1 MANDDKWN
9 DEETWD
15 SVADAPMSPTRL
27 AELVAACD
35 QRPELWKRCA
45 LALLEE
51 QTLRHELQQMAR
63 EQLAY
68 APLTNAPLE
77 QPIRQANAPLPC
89 PARLAATSQVPGN
102 HHPFASGR
110 TLFWNNLALAAS
122 LLIVFGIGWQASQRF
137 GGAAKR
143 STNQSPFS
151 AADQLTQSATTPTRT
166 PSSTVEPSQ
175 EVYGLERPAYATLDQ
190 AMIDQVNAETLASAM
205 ESDWPEE
212 LDPEYQQLRQAG
224 YEVEAQK
231 GLMPFWLH
239 DGSSAVIP
247 YQQIIVRP
255 KSKSRNY

>member
-1 MANDDKWN
+1 MTSDDKWS
-9 DEETWD
+9 DDETWD
-15 SVADAPMSPTRL
+15 NVADAPMSPAQL
-27 AELVAACD
+27 AELVAACE

-51 QTLRHELQQMAR
+51 QTLRHSLQQMAR
-63 EQLAY
+63 EQMTC
-68 APLTNAPLE
+68 APAKHSTL
-77 QPIRQANAPLPC
+77 QANAPLPC
-89 PARLAATSQVPGN
+89 PEPLAAITHISGDR
-102 HHPFASGR
+102 HPSSSGH

-122 LLIVFGIGWQASQRF
+122 LLIVFGIGWQASRRF
-137 GGAAKR
+137 GGAAAR
-143 STNQSPFS
+143 SSDLPTFT
-151 AADQLTQSATTPTRT
+151 AADQLAQSTPTPPRVPERT
-166 PSSTVEPSQ
+166 PLSEGVDGPGKPSY
-175 EVYGLERPAYATLDQ
+175 VTIDQ

-205 ESDWPEE
+205 QSDWPQD

>member
-1 MANDDKWN
+1 MASDDKWS
-9 DEETWD
+9 DEETWEV
-15 SVADAPMSPTRL
+15 VAEAPLSPAQL

-35 QRPELWKRCA
+35 ERPELWRRCA

-63 EQLAY
+63 EQLTY
-68 APLTNAPLE
+68 APPQHPAQQTNA
-77 QPIRQANAPLPC
+77 ALPC
-89 PARLAATSQVPGN
+89 PAPLSATSQVNGN
-102 HHPFASGR
+102 HHLSSNSH
-110 TLFWNNLALAAS
+110 TLLWNNLALAAS

-137 GGAAKR
+137 GGPAA
-143 STNQSPFS
+143 SPSNQPSLI
-151 AADQLTQSATTPTRT
+151 AADQLTQSAATPTLFPEGIIER
-166 PSSTVEPSQ
+166 SE
-175 EVYGLERPAYATLDQ
+175 EVDGLGRPAYAAIDQ
-190 AMIDQVNAETLASAM
+190 EMIDQVNAKTLASAM
-205 ESDWPEE
+205 QSDWNEE